1 MHSFELVV
9 IRMTEDKK
17 MLESENFDKLMKES
31 RDELVDLRMQ
41 LQSLMVKFGLR
52 ALKTYQAARNEPL
65 RQVEVTSLVKYELE
79 NVMTDLSEPNSIDSI
94 IKQTRLEWE
103 KLQETKQKKLQ

>member
-1 MHSFELVV
+1 
-9 IRMTEDKK
+9 MTKDKK
-17 MLESENFDKLMKES
+17 MPVPESFDKLMKES

-52 ALKTYQAARNEPL
+52 ALKTYQAARTEPL
-65 RQVEVTSLVKYELE
+65 RPIEVMSLVKYELD
-79 NVMTDLSEPNSIDSI
+79 NVIVDLSEPNSIDSI

>member
-1 MHSFELVV
+1 MPAS
-9 IRMTEDKK
+9 
-17 MLESENFDKLMKES
+17 ESFDKLMKES
-31 RDELVDLRMQ
+31 RDELMNLRMQ

-65 RQVEVTSLVKYELE
+65 RPIEVASLVKYELE
-79 NVMTDLSEPNSIDSI
+79 NVIADLSELNSIDSI

-103 KLQETKQKKLQ
+103 KLQETKQKKSQ

>member
-1 MHSFELVV
+1 
-9 IRMTEDKK
+9 MTEEKK
-17 MLESENFDKLMKES
+17 MPASENFDQLMKES

-52 ALKTYQAARNEPL
+52 ALKTYQAARNDPL
-65 RQVEVTSLVKYELE
+65 RPIEVASLVKYELE
-79 NVMTDLSEPNSIDSI
+79 NVIVDLSEPNSIDSI
-94 IKQTRLEWE
+94 IKQTKLEWE

>member
-1 MHSFELVV
+1 MAEK
-9 IRMTEDKK
+9 KK
-17 MLESENFDKLMKES
+17 MSASENFDQLMKES
-31 RDELVDLRMQ
+31 RDELVNLKMQ

-65 RQVEVTSLVKYELE
+65 RPIEVASLVKYELE
-79 NVMTDLSEPNSIDSI
+79 NAIADLSEPNSIDSI

-103 KLQETKQKKLQ
+103 KLQETKQKKSQ

>member
-1 MHSFELVV
+1 
-9 IRMTEDKK
+9 MTKEKK
-17 MLESENFDKLMKES
+17 MPVSESFDQLMKES

-65 RQVEVTSLVKYELE
+65 RPIEVASLVKYELE
-79 NVMTDLSEPNSIDSI
+79 NVIVDLSEPNSIDSI

>member
-1 MHSFELVV
+1 MSAS
-9 IRMTEDKK
+9 
-17 MLESENFDKLMKES
+17 ESFDKLMKES
-31 RDELVDLRMQ
+31 RDELVDLRAQ

-65 RQVEVTSLVKYELE
+65 RPMEVASLVKYELE
-79 NVMTDLSEPNSIDSI
+79 NAIADLSEPNSIDSI

-103 KLQETKQKKLQ
+103 KLQETKKKKMQ

>member
-1 MHSFELVV
+1 
-9 IRMTEDKK
+9 MTEEKK
-17 MLESENFDKLMKES
+17 MPASENFDQLMKES

-65 RQVEVTSLVKYELE
+65 RPIEVASLVKYELE
-79 NVMTDLSEPNSIDSI
+79 NVIVDLSEPNSIDSI

>member
-1 MHSFELVV
+1 
-9 IRMTEDKK
+9 MTEKKK
-17 MLESENFDKLMKES
+17 MSTSESFDKLMKES
-31 RDELVDLRMQ
+31 RDELVNLRMQ

-65 RQVEVTSLVKYELE
+65 RPIEVASLVKYELE
-79 NVMTDLSEPNSIDSI
+79 NAIADLSEPNSIDSI

-103 KLQETKQKKLQ
+103 KQRATK

>member
-1 MHSFELVV
+1 
-9 IRMTEDKK
+9 MTKEKK
-17 MLESENFDKLMKES
+17 MPVSESFDQLMKES

-52 ALKTYQAARNEPL
+52 ALKTYQAARTEPL
-65 RQVEVTSLVKYELE
+65 RPIEVASLVKYELE
-79 NVMTDLSEPNSIDSI
+79 NVIVDLSEPNSIDSI